1 MKGGSRESARLYALR
16 PVTVSMAVQRHSWPL
31 AVALV
36 AVFLLVGE
44 LLHGSRHEPAPVVR
58 SVQFDGYPLIGPGM
72 TCWFKDLRPEGEI
85 IVHDL
90 CERFLKAYRRYKIE
104 KS

>member
-1 MKGGSRESARLYALR
+1 MDREEARLYATR
-16 PVTVSMAVQRHSWPL
+16 PVVVSTEPGGRTWPFG
-31 AVALV
+31 VALV
-36 AVFLLVGE
+36 VIFLLAGE
-44 LLHGSRHEPAPVVR
+44 LLHGSRHEPAPPVR

-72 TCWFKDLRPEGEI
+72 TCWFKEVRPEGER

-90 CERFLKAYRRYKIE
+90 CERFLQAYRRYKIE